1 MLSVALLTLA
11 AAMLAWPAA
20 GGRYRLLGFALH
32 PSAPEGWW
40 ADEPDRNRWRTAR
53 PVLPLAVLS
62 AGLIGMTLIGPGGGL
77 AAAVATATAVAVWRS
92 RRERRRG
99 ASQVTGLVDAVGVL
113 VAELRAGAHP
123 ATAIEAAAAEAAPDV
138 APALG
143 AAAAAARLGADV
155 PAVLRGHDEP
165 ALRPWLARLAD
176 AWALAQRHGVPLA
189 GLVDAVRCD
198 AEQRIRFAAD
208 LDARLAGPRASAAVL
223 AGLPVLG
230 LLLGQAIG
238 AGPWQVLGGTA
249 AGQGLLVLGTALVC
263 AGVVWSGRIVASAVP
278 S

>member
-20 GGRYRLLGFALH
+20 GGRYRLLGLALQ
-32 PSAPEGWW
+32 PSACQVWW
-40 ADEPDRNRWRTAR
+40 ADGSDRHRWRTAR
-53 PVLPLAVLS
+53 PVLPLAVAS
-62 AGLIGMTLIGPGGGL
+62 AGLIGMGLIGPGGAV
-77 AAAVATATAVAVWRS
+77 AAAVATATAVAGWRS
-92 RRERRRG
+92 RRGRRHSV
-99 ASQVTGLVDAVGVL
+99 SQVTGLVDAVGVL
-113 VAELRAGAHP
+113 VVELRAGAAP

-138 APALG
+138 APALD

-155 PAVLRGHDEP
+155 PAVLRDHDEP

-230 LLLGQAIG
+230 LLLGQVIG
-238 AGPWQVLGGTA
+238 AGPWQVLGGTV
-249 AGQGLLVLGTALVC
+249 AGQLLLVLGTALVC
-263 AGVVWSGRIVASAVP
+263 TGVVWSGRIVGSAVP

>member
-1 MLSVALLTLA
+1 MLSLALLALA
-11 AAMLAWPAA
+11 AGMLAWPA
-20 GGRYRLLGFALH
+20 GDGRYRLLRL
-32 PSAPEGWW
+32 APRRPTQQAWW
-40 ADEPDRNRWRTAR
+40 ADEPDRYRWGSAR
-53 PVLPLAVLS
+53 PVLPLAVLP
-62 AGLIGMTLIGPGGGL
+62 AALLGMALIGPGGAV
-77 AAAVATATAVAVWRS
+77 AAAVATATAVARWRS
-92 RRERRRG
+92 RRERRCG
-99 ASQVTGLVDAVGVL
+99 ASQVSGLVDAVGVL

-123 ATAIEAAAAEAAPDV
+123 ATAMEAAAAEAAHDV

-155 PAVLRGHDEP
+155 PAVLRGNDQP

-198 AEQRIRFAAD
+198 AEQRIRFTAD

-230 LLLGQAIG
+230 LLLGQAVG
-238 AGPWQVLGGTA
+238 ARPWQVLGGTA
-249 AGQGLLVLGTALVC
+249 AGQALLVVGTVLVC